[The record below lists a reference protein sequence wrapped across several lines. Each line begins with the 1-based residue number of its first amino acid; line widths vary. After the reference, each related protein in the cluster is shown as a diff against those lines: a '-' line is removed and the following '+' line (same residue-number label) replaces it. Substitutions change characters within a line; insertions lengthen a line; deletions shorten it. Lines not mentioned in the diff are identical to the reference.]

1 MMDVFGNAGTV
12 QDHDRNPQNRER
24 DEDSEN
30 TAQDC
35 SRLANTKLGLRFGL
49 GPRQTMD
56 VSGAGSGMR
65 KRAEKRGGKGRPEG
79 RGREEGRK

>member
-1 MMDVFGNAGTV
+1 MCSVTPVLFKTTTV
-12 QDHDRNPQNRER
+12 TLKNRER

-56 VSGAGSGMR
+56 VSGAGSGTGMR